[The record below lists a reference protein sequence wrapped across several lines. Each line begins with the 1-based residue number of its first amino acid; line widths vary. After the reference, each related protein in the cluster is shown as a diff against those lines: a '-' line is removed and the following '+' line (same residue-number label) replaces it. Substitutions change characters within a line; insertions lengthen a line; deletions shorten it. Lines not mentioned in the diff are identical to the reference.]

1 MFNFTISTDN
11 VAEAQAIIN
20 AINSV
25 NNNTSISSAPINNTQ
40 TTTENTSTDTNS
52 SSSNHPITVNQ
63 IAEALNTLADMD
75 SDKLEDEFG
84 EGNDKPYRVIK
95 NIGLPAIV
103 RQLGVTGQD
112 YVVGSS
118 YDDVMNAIQYIIKDV
133 SVGGMTHNQMEEA
146 FGVRTSKEIFATESL
161 DSIVDT
167 LKDYDLI

>member
-1 MFNFTISTDN
+1 MFNFTITTDN

-25 NNNTSISSAPINNTQ
+25 SSVSTNNTQ

-52 SSSNHPITVNQ
+52 SSSNHPITTNQ
-63 IAEALNTLADMD
+63 IAEALDVLANMYPYE
-75 SDKLEDEFG
+75 LEGKFG

-103 RQLGVTGQD
+103 EQLGVTGEN
-112 YVVGSS
+112 YSVRSS
-118 YDDVMNAIQYIIKDV
+118 YDDVMEAIQYIIKDV

-146 FGVRTSKEIFATESL
+146 FGVRTSKEIFARESL
-161 DSIVDT
+161 DAIVDI